1 MDMHSPIGRPLFPSR
16 ILRSLGWVGCAA
28 LFGAGAAQAACTV
41 NGVVGAPIV
50 NDAQIVCSG
59 ANTTPIITTATGVSL
74 TLTPGA
80 SLVVP
85 AGNQA
90 IVLGAGAIL
99 DLQVGSLVSGAPS
112 SSSPLI
118 IVSQNSVVFV
128 SGSITSS
135 GGSPTV
141 LRAGADTVLAVYGSI
156 SGAMEGG
163 AAQSLIYSGAN
174 VSQVFWVR
182 YTSSAG
188 TVGNVEFTPAFSNQE
203 FYNEAGGAVNNGV
216 YCHGTMASPVGGAPA
231 QFDCIVVNRG
241 YIGPWIVPGTGQ
253 PIALNVFNIV
263 NTQFTNEASGVVN
276 GDVFIAR
283 GYRTGASFGINHGII
298 NGTVILNYASDD
310 MPTANPYGVDQRFD
324 NYGALSNVTIYSGR
338 YVQRATG
345 TFASGAT
352 LRVSMMRSDGLAGQF
367 LGTAEIAGTHA
378 VSCLLGGED
387 LANGRPGGVLDL
399 SSGAV
404 LTILPVASQSCSF
417 NGTIIG
423 AGRFIKNG
431 AGTQRVGGPAELPP
445 GWDLVRPATS
455 YSGGTEIKAGTLEVV
470 TSDALGTGAVQFT
483 GVDAR
488 LLAGA
493 DALNLPNALQFPQQ
507 AVIDS
512 GANTFTLSG
521 ATSGSAVV
529 RKLGSGVLVWPGARG
544 HSGQT
549 RVEAGTLR
557 LSGNLAGPLRG
568 YSGATIEGQANVSG
582 ALVLDAGA
590 TLRVRIGAGGVNGF
604 AASTATLAGN
614 LELVEDASP
623 PLGTTSV
630 LLAVGGSAPASGIF
644 AGRPEGS
651 RIDIGGSAYRISYQG
666 GDGNDVTLKR
676 IAPLLAP
683 TNVVA
688 TPGNT
693 SISLS
698 FDPPPPT
705 GETISGYRATCTPGN
720 VVVEGP
726 ASPLA
731 INGLSNG
738 TPYSCDLVAL
748 GVDGPGAAA
757 TVGATPRTV
766 PGAPR
771 DPVGAGPSGILEVA
785 FQPPLSDGG
794 AAIQSYTLTCLADGT
809 WQFTDTTSPLRILGV
824 PDAQLYSC
832 SVVATNAAGSG
843 PASASVEIM
852 PGVVPTTVRNL
863 FVANGNGT
871 AGIDF
876 QAPMIGA
883 PILDY
888 RALCQPGDVAKTSAT
903 PPLLL
908 TGLSN
913 GVTYTCDVTARN
925 AIGRGP
931 AVQATLKPTAVL
943 FADGFE

>member
-1 MDMHSPIGRPLFPSR
+1 MHSMIGRSLNPARLV
-16 ILRSLGWVGCAA
+16 LSLGWIGCAV
-28 LFGAGAAQAACTV
+28 LFGAGGAQAACTV

-90 IVLGAGAIL
+90 IVLGAGAL
-99 DLQVGSLVSGAPS
+99 VDLQVGSVVSGAPS
-112 SSSPLI
+112 GTTSLVQISA
-118 IVSQNSVVFV
+118 NSVVFV
-128 SGSITSS
+128 SGSITRL

-141 LRAGADTVLAVYGSI
+141 LKAGPDTVLAIFGSI
-156 SGAMEGG
+156 SGTVEGG
-163 AAQSLIYSGAN
+163 FAQSLIYSGAD
-174 VSQVFWVR
+174 VGQVFWGR
-182 YTSSAG
+182 YTSNAG
-188 TVGNVEFTPAFSNQE
+188 TVGSVDLAPAFSNHE
-203 FYNEAGGAVNNGV
+203 FYNEAGGRVNSGV
-216 YCHGTMASPVGGAPA
+216 LCGGTIASPVGGGPA
-231 QFDCIVVNRG
+231 LYDCIIVNRG
-241 YIGPWIVPGTGQ
+241 RIGPWIGPGTGER
-253 PIALNVFNIV
+253 IALFVFNIV
-263 NTQFTNEASGVVN
+263 NTQFTNESSGVVDGN
-276 GDVFIAR
+276 VYIAR
-283 GYRTGASFGINHGII
+283 GYRAGASFGINHGII
-298 NGTVILNYASDD
+298 NGSVILRFASDD

-324 NYGALSNVTIYSGR
+324 NYGVLSDVTVYSGR

-345 TFASGAT
+345 TFANGAT
-352 LRVSMMRSDGLAGQF
+352 LRVSMMRTDGFAGQF
-367 LGTAEIAGTHA
+367 LGTAEIAGAHA
-378 VSCLLGGED
+378 VSCLLGGE
-387 LANGRPGGVLDL
+387 GVGTGQPGGVLDL

-404 LTILPVASQSCSF
+404 LTIVPVANQSCRF
-417 NGTIIG
+417 NGAIVG
-423 AGRFIKNG
+423 PGRFIKNG
-431 AGTQRVGGPAELPP
+431 AGTQTVGAADVPL
-445 GWDLVRPATS
+445 GWDLVRPPTS
-455 YSGGTEIKAGTLEVV
+455 YSGGTEIKGGTLEVIK
-470 TSDALGTGAVQFT
+470 SDALGTGAVQFT
-483 GVDAR
+483 GADAR

-521 ATSGSAVV
+521 ASSGSAVV
-529 RKLGSGVLVWPGARG
+529 RKLGSGVLVWPGTRG

-557 LSGNLAGPLRG
+557 LSGSLAGPLRG
-568 YSGATIEGQANVSG
+568 YSGSTIEGQANVSG

-604 AASTATLAGN
+604 AASTAALAGN
-614 LELVEDASP
+614 LDLVEDASP
-623 PLGTTSV
+623 PIGTTSV

-644 AGRPEGS
+644 VGRPEGS
-651 RIDIGGSAYRISYQG
+651 RIDVGGSAYRISYQG
-666 GDGNDVTLKR
+666 GDGNDVTLRR

-683 TNVVA
+683 SNVVA

-693 SISLS
+693 IINLS

-705 GETISGYRATCTPGN
+705 GEPISGYRATCTPGN
-720 VVVEGP
+720 IVVEGP
-726 ASPLA
+726 ASPLV
-731 INGLSNG
+731 ITGLNNG

-748 GVDGPGAAA
+748 AAGGPGPAA
-757 TVGATPRTV
+757 TAGATPRTL

-771 DPVGAGPSGILEVA
+771 NPVGAGPSGILEVA

-794 AAIQSYTLTCLADGT
+794 AAILSYTLTCVADGT
-809 WQFTDTTSPLRILGV
+809 FQFTDTTSPLRILGI
-824 PDAQLYSC
+824 PDGRLYVC

-852 PGVVPTTVRNL
+852 PGVVPTIVRDV

-876 QAPMIGA
+876 QPPMIGA

-888 RALCQPGDVAKTSAT
+888 RALCQPGNVSRTSAT

-908 TGLSN
+908 TGLTN
-913 GVTYTCDVTARN
+913 EVTYSCDITARN

-931 AVQATLKPTAVL
+931 AVQATLKPTVVV
-943 FADGFE
+943 FANGFE